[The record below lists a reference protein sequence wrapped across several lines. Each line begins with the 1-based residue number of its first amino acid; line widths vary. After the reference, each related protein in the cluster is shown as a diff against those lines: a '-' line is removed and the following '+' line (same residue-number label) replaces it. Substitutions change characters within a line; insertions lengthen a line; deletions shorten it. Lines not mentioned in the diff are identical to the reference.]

1 MTQTTT
7 RMTLEEFLALPEEE
21 PALEFEDG
29 MVTQKVSPKG
39 SHSTLQTWAVEQIN
53 VRIRPRKLGLAFT
66 ELRASFSGLSRVP
79 DVSVYRWERIPRKA
93 NGRIVE
99 DFTEPPDIAI
109 EIASPGQSVN
119 RLIRRCLSFV
129 DAGVLVAVLI
139 DPSDESIVVVRP
151 GRKTNALTAGDT
163 LDLSDIIPDLRLDV
177 AALFESLNP

>member
-1 MTQTTT
+1 MTQTTAP
-7 RMTLEEFLALPEEE
+7 MTLDEFLALPEEE

-39 SHSTLQTWAVEQIN
+39 PHSRLQFVMALRVNERTE
-53 VRIRPRKLGLAFT
+53 PPKLAMAFP
-66 ELRASFSGLSRVP
+66 ELRASFANLSRVP
-79 DVSVYRWERIPRKA
+79 DVSVYRWNRIPRDATGKLA
-93 NGRIVE
+93 N

-109 EIASPGQSVN
+109 EIVSPGQSVN
-119 RLIRRCLSFV
+119 RLIRRCLTFV

-151 GRKTNALTAGDT
+151 GVEPIGLAAGDT

-177 AALFESLNP
+177 AALFDSLRF

>member
-7 RMTLEEFLALPEEE
+7 RMTLDQFLALPEEE

-39 SHSTLQTWAVEQIN
+39 RHSTLQTWAVEQIN
-53 VRIRPRKLGLAFT
+53 VRIRPRKLGHAFT
-66 ELRASFSGLSRVP
+66 ELRASFAGMSRVP
-79 DVSVYRWERIPRKA
+79 DIAVYRWDRIPRDT
-93 NGRIVE
+93 NGKIAD

-109 EIASPGQSVN
+109 EIVSPGQSVN

-139 DPSDESIVVVRP
+139 DPTDESIVVVRP
-151 GRKTNALTAGDT
+151 GSEPIGLTAGDT
-163 LDLSDIIPDLRLDV
+163 LDLSDVIPDLRLDV
-177 AALFESLNP
+177 AALFESLTF

>member
-1 MTQTTT
+1 MTQTTA
-7 RMTLEEFLALPEEE
+7 RMTLDEFLTLPEEE

-39 SHSTLQTWAVEQIN
+39 RHSTLQTWAVEQIN
-53 VRIRPRKLGLAFT
+53 ARIRPRKLGHAFT
-66 ELRASFSGLSRVP
+66 ELRASFANMSRVP
-79 DVSVYRWERIPRKA
+79 DVSVYRWDRIPRDA
-93 NGRIVE
+93 NGRVAD

-109 EIASPGQSVN
+109 EIVSPGQSVN
-119 RLIRRCLSFV
+119 RLIRRCLTFV

-151 GRKTNALTAGDT
+151 GVEPIGLAAGDT

-177 AALFESLNP
+177 AALFDSLKF